1 MAQAIPDYPDS
12 FVIGGV
18 TSRFNFKGQTP
29 GAIIGGL
36 LPYVYVIAGLLLL
49 IMLIVGGITLM
60 TAMGDPA
67 KTKDGYGK
75 ITAGL
80 IGFLI
85 IFVSYMVV
93 QILQVVLGIAI
104 LQ

>member
-1 MAQAIPDYPDS
+1 MAQSLPNYP
-12 FVIGGV
+12 G
-18 TSRFNFKGQTP
+18 TFNFVGQTP
-29 GAIIGGL
+29 GEIMGKL
-36 LPYVYVIAGLLLL
+36 LPYIYVIAGLLLL
-49 IMLIVGGITLM
+49 LMLIIGGVTLM
-60 TAMGDPA
+60 TAGGDPA

-85 IFVSYMVV
+85 VFVSYMVV
-93 QILQVVLGIAI
+93 QIVQVMLGVAI